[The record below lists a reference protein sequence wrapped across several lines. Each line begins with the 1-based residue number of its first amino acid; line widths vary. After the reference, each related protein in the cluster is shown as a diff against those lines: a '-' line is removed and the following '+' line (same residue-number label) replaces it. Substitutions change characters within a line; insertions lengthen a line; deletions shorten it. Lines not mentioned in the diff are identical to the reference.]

1 MSLKQSS
8 QEAQK
13 VIIIQN
19 FGERKPRQRW
29 TRKSA
34 AAAPVIHSKRR
45 RQRDSLVEARALTRR
60 SKTYTRPSGVE
71 KRETDARG
79 EISVSFGFERKG
91 LEALHKGGRYSG
103 PYIQHI
109 SLLVGRKKLVTD
121 HPTDHPTIQR
131 SHAQIVA
138 SLPLKR

>member
-1 MSLKQSS
+1 MDAQVSGRGAGHPF
-8 QEAQK
+8 EAEATTRF
-13 VIIIQN
+13 
-19 FGERKPRQRW
+19 FGRG
-29 TRKSA
+29 
-34 AAAPVIHSKRR
+34 
-45 RQRDSLVEARALTRR
+45 ARALTRR
-60 SKTYTRPSGVE
+60 SKTYTRPSGLE
-71 KRETDARG
+71 KWETDARG